1 MQVNGHKRYE
11 KDKFLSHL
19 FPTSGSS
26 CLEYL
31 YCNEADSADMG
42 SPIVAKVRGQMTV
55 VGLRQSC
62 QTSEESYL
70 KIDQAT
76 AQKINPHNGTKEKK
90 NRKERATVVQ
100 IQAPWPNEIQVK
112 IKLDVRKY
120 DFILYIIDCKL
131 QCSTFYKDKRLFR
144 RSEQAWF
151 GACSSSCLA
160 TKIRR

>member
-11 KDKFLSHL
+11 KDKFLSLL
-19 FPTSGSS
+19 FETSGSS

-90 NRKERATVVQ
+90 NNRKERATVVQ
-100 IQAPWPNEIQVK
+100 IQAP
-112 IKLDVRKY
+112 
-120 DFILYIIDCKL
+120 
-131 QCSTFYKDKRLFR
+131 
-144 RSEQAWF
+144 
-151 GACSSSCLA
+151 
-160 TKIRR
+160 